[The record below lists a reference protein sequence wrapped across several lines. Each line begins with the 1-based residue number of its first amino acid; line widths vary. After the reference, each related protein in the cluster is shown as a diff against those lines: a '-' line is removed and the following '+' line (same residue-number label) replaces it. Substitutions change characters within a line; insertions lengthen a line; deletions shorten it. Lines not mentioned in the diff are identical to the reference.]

1 SYHSLKDFQRQLQ
14 QPESIHTETISQPC
28 KNPGILPP
36 GDSFQLRTLFLFN
49 RTCGGSVIVKDFENR
64 NSAKLLLLH
73 AI

>member
-14 QPESIHTETISQPC
+14 QPESIHTESYGSAGTWD
-28 KNPGILPP
+28 G
-36 GDSFQLRTLFLFN
+36 FQLRTLFPFN

-64 NSAKLLLLH
+64 NLAKLLLLH

>member
-14 QPESIHTETISQPC
+14 QPESIHTESY
-28 KNPGILPP
+28 GSADMWD
-36 GDSFQLRTLFLFN
+36 GFQLRTPFLFN
-49 RTCGGSVIVKDFENR
+49 WTCGGSVIVKDFENR